1 MHSRRPKYGYRKI
14 KDRYVVYEYEYT
26 ATTRSGTPME
36 SYRNP
41 EDACKRVYELNG
53 WDYEAH
59 LQKKRQTGQ

>member
-1 MHSRRPKYGYRKI
+1 MYSKRPKYGYRKI

-59 LQKKRQTGQ
+59 LQKKCQTG